1 MPKISAATV
10 AEHRAIQ
17 RRALLDAALELLAE
31 APERAPTLGEIAALA
46 GLARSSAYNYFR
58 SRDDLLRAVV
68 VDMFPRWNA
77 RVVEAMNKITDP
89 GERVLAY
96 IDVNLQLVAEGEH
109 AIVGALATFTPQAFT
124 DESMLA
130 MHDDLVLPLVDA
142 LRASGAADPE
152 LGAELISALLHKG
165 TELIEA
171 GRGLDEV
178 RAAVRTALATAHP

>member
-10 AEHRAIQ
+10 AEHRAAR

-31 APERAPTLGEIAALA
+31 APEHAPGLGEVAARA

-77 RVVEAMNKITDP
+77 RVVAAMDKVSDP

-109 AIVGALATFTPQAFT
+109 AIVGALATFTPQSFT
-124 DESMLA
+124 DENMLA

-142 LRASGAADPE
+142 LRESGAADPE
-152 LGAELISALLHKG
+152 LSADLISALLHKG
-165 TELIEA
+165 TEMIES
-171 GRGLDEV
+171 GRGFEEV
-178 RAAVRTALATAHP
+178 RAAVRSALATASR

>member
-10 AEHRAIQ
+10 AEHRAAQ

-31 APERAPTLGEIAALA
+31 TPERAPGLGEIAARA
-46 GLARSSAYNYFR
+46 GLARSSAYHYFR

-77 RVVEAMNKITDP
+77 RVVEAMNRVSDP
-89 GERVLAY
+89 TERVLAY

-109 AIVGALATFTPQAFT
+109 AIVGALATFTPQAFS
-124 DESMLA
+124 DESMHA
-130 MHDDLVLPLVDA
+130 MHQDLVLPLIEA
-142 LRASGAADPE
+142 LRERGAADPE
-152 LGAELISALLHKG
+152 LSAELISAMVHKG

-171 GRGLDEV
+171 GRGFDEV
-178 RAAVRTALATAHP
+178 RAAVRSVLATAAL